1 MPFNGKSKFIEKST
15 DDKYVSRLIKTLII
29 IFSILIL
36 SVLFVDKKSEN
47 NILMYINNI
56 YSDINEYIEED
67 EEVNHQKEIN
77 KILENN
83 SELISKE
90 VKKHRMIAFITL
102 TVLLAILTILVYYVI
117 KGIRGNEEDMKNMV
131 FKDDITNGDS
141 AAAFRIKINEAIK
154 NNPPG
159 TYTIALLNIINF
171 KLINSSFGFSE
182 GDKTLKYIHDKIE
195 ENLNEDEF
203 LCRSDIDNFFMCIKE
218 DNEDNVKNRLLK
230 IGKSINEFN
239 ENKELKHYLQAA
251 YGYIMVEDISMDVRV
266 MMNYARFSCSDYK
279 KTREFT
285 NYSTLVSKVARE
297 SKLNSMFEDSLVNGD
312 FHVYLQ
318 PKININNKK
327 CVGAEAL
334 IRWIHPREGFI
345 SPGEFIELFENN
357 DKIIELDLYVFEE
370 VCKIIRKWIDTGK
383 KIIPISVNLSRR
395 HLKSQDF
402 LRSFIDIKN
411 SYNIPNGMIEFEILE
426 SVALDSEK
434 INTLSLIMNQIHKNG
449 FLCSLDDFG
458 FGYSSLVFLSKLD
471 VDTIKLDRRFFLDLD
486 NKKSKK
492 VIDGFIKICEN
503 LNIKVVAE
511 GIETENQISYLKK
524 VNCEIVQGFIFSRA
538 IDVDSFENSFL
549 E

>member
-1 MPFNGKSKFIEKST
+1 
-15 DDKYVSRLIKTLII
+15 
-29 IFSILIL
+29 
-36 SVLFVDKKSEN
+36 
-47 NILMYINNI
+47 
-56 YSDINEYIEED
+56 
-67 EEVNHQKEIN
+67 
-77 KILENN
+77 
-83 SELISKE
+83 
-90 VKKHRMIAFITL
+90 
-102 TVLLAILTILVYYVI
+102 
-117 KGIRGNEEDMKNMV
+117 
-131 FKDDITNGDS
+131 
-141 AAAFRIKINEAIK
+141 
-154 NNPPG
+154 
-159 TYTIALLNIINF
+159 
-171 KLINSSFGFSE
+171 
-182 GDKTLKYIHDKIE
+182 
-195 ENLNEDEF
+195 
-203 LCRSDIDNFFMCIKE
+203 
-218 DNEDNVKNRLLK
+218 
-230 IGKSINEFN
+230 
-239 ENKELKHYLQAA
+239 
-251 YGYIMVEDISMDVRV
+251 MVEDISMDVRV

-297 SKLNSMFEDSLVNGD
+297 SKLNSMFEDSLDNGD
-312 FHVYLQ
+312 FQVYLQ

-486 NKKSKK
+486 NEKSKK